1 MTLTPKNSGWIE
13 VICGPMFSGKTE
25 ELIRRL
31 VRAQIAKQIVA
42 IFKPSTDNRFEEDY
56 IVSHNKRKIKSVQ
69 VKHTDT
75 ILDYRDKADVFGID
89 EAQFFDNSIV
99 EVCRSL
105 AISGKRV
112 VVAGLEKD
120 YLAKSFGPM
129 PELLVDAEYITKVN
143 AICMSCGDPA
153 NFSQRISNETIQ
165 VVVGETDKYE
175 ARCRICFSRMN
186 YRRWYGWYIRNFCIT
201 WYSVLPIQ

>member
-1 MTLTPKNSGWIE
+1 MTLTPINSGWIE

-31 VRAQIAKQIVA
+31 VRAQIAKQRVS
-42 IFKPSTDNRFEEDY
+42 IFKPNIDNRFAENF
-56 IVSHNKRKIKSVQ
+56 IVSHNQRKIKSIQ
-69 VKHTDT
+69 IQNTNM
-75 ILDYRDKADVFGID
+75 ILDYHNKADVFGID

-99 EVCRSL
+99 DVCRRL
-105 AISGKRV
+105 ANAGKRV

-120 YLAKSFGPM
+120 YLAQKFGSM

-143 AICMSCGDPA
+143 AICMNCGDPA
-153 NFSQRISNETIQ
+153 NFSHRISSEKKQ

-175 ARCRICFSRMN
+175 ALCRKCYFNMME
-186 YRRWYGWYIRNFCIT
+186 GDK
-201 WYSVLPIQ
+201 